1 MDGGGCGLAGSSTGH
16 DHRGGGRAKSRSESR
31 PRPVRGHR
39 HTTRGGTACR
49 AQRPRGP
56 RAHSGWRERG
66 DGPEEALRPYRGSW
80 GRARPDADPRKRGV
94 GGPREGKAS
103 AARRRRR
110 RRRRRRPAE
119 QEQQRS
125 PCRKEQRRGG
135 AGNTPGSSWAAGRP
149 GAGRPGLW
157 ASSLAGAPGGDR
169 GRAPFFSMRREP
181 GAVRSAGLA
190 ARSGG
195 S

>member
-1 MDGGGCGLAGSSTGH
+1 MDAEREEMGRRRPCAPAGAPG
-16 DHRGGGRAKSRSESR
+16 AE
-31 PRPVRGHR
+31 P
-39 HTTRGGTACR
+39 
-49 AQRPRGP
+49 GP
-56 RAHSGWRERG
+56 N
-66 DGPEEALRPYRGSW
+66 
-80 GRARPDADPRKRGV
+80 ADPRKWGV
-94 GGPREGKAS
+94 LGGPREGKAS

-135 AGNTPGSSWAAGRP
+135 AGSTPGSSWAAGP

-190 ARSGG
+190 TRAGGALQRFLALPGGVGVSYKGSCGSLEWGARRPLLI
-195 S
+195 

>member
-1 MDGGGCGLAGSSTGH
+1 MEAAGWPGAARGTTTGAGGEPSPEVRAG
-16 DHRGGGRAKSRSESR
+16 RGPSARTD
-31 PRPVRGHR
+31 P
-39 HTTRGGTACR
+39 TRGGTVCR

-56 RAHSGWRERG
+56 RAHSGWREKG
-66 DGPEEALRPYRGSW
+66 DGPEEALRPCRGSW

-94 GGPREGKAS
+94 GGPRGGKAS
-103 AARRRRR
+103 AARRR

-135 AGNTPGSSWAAGRP
+135 AGSTPGSSWAAGRP